1 MVVPVKEK
9 EVEKITLSN
18 ENHGNILVRPNEVST
33 YLFDDVTP
41 VHWWMYPC
49 LVSSGMYVWVLLFLI
64 EGYKYKK

>member
-41 VHWWMYPC
+41 VH
-49 LVSSGMYVWVLLFLI
+49 
-64 EGYKYKK
+64 